1 MRGMSIADIEQMEH
15 DGSLDPDL
23 EDLEILKPPKNRSI
37 KIEDPN
43 EIEDEDLRRD
53 AKIAQFRRIM
63 EQPME
68 WGAISIDQQH
78 PEVRDGR
85 SEESL
90 MQGHPM
96 TRQLARPPRPRGG
109 RAINSRVKGR
119 TASDRSKHAAINSLC
134 DPATEAASILW
145 TRLKQLSKS
154 VPHESIRK
162 ETRPDD
168 LASKDDDVGDAS
180 QWLVEQPSL
189 EGGIV
194 TR

>member
-1 MRGMSIADIEQMEH
+1 MRGMSIADIEQLESAR
-15 DGSLDPDL
+15 GLDQDL

-37 KIEDPN
+37 KIEDSN

-53 AKIAQFRRIM
+53 AKIAQFRQIM

-68 WGAISIDQQH
+68 WGMISIKQQR

-90 MQGHPM
+90 MQGYPM
-96 TRQLARPPRPRGG
+96 TRQLARPPHPRGG
-109 RAINSRVKGR
+109 HAVNSRAKGR
-119 TASDRSKHAAINSLC
+119 TAGDRSRHAAIDSLC
-134 DPATEAASILW
+134 DPATEAASVLW
-145 TRLKQLSKS
+145 TWLKQLSKS
-154 VPHESIRK
+154 TPHESLRK

-180 QWLVEQPSL
+180 
-189 EGGIV
+189 
-194 TR
+194 

>member
-1 MRGMSIADIEQMEH
+1 MER

-68 WGAISIDQQH
+68 WGAISIDQQR

-85 SEESL
+85 SEENL
-90 MQGHPM
+90 MQGYPM

-109 RAINSRVKGR
+109 RAVNSRAKSR
-119 TASDRSKHAAINSLC
+119 TAGNRSRHAAIDSPS
-134 DPATEAASILW
+134 DLW
-145 TRLKQLSKS
+145 TRLKQLSKNIL
-154 VPHESIRK
+154 HESLLK

-168 LASKDDDVGDAS
+168 LASKDDDVGDVS

>member
-1 MRGMSIADIEQMEH
+1 
-15 DGSLDPDL
+15 
-23 EDLEILKPPKNRSI
+23 
-37 KIEDPN
+37 
-43 EIEDEDLRRD
+43 
-53 AKIAQFRRIM
+53 
-63 EQPME
+63 ME
-68 WGAISIDQQH
+68 WGTISINQQR

-90 MQGHPM
+90 MQGYPIM
-96 TRQLARPPRPRGG
+96 RQLACPPRLRGG
-109 RAINSRVKGR
+109 RAVNSRAKGR

-134 DPATEAASILW
+134 DPATEAAGIPW
-145 TRLKQLSKS
+145 IRLKWLSKS
-154 VPHESIRK
+154 IPHENLRK

-168 LASKDDDVGDAS
+168 LAPKDDDVGDAS